1 MSIEIWDPH
10 FHVWDVAEDT
20 RSGHDAEQLFAPN
33 DNPLYS
39 WIEYER
45 DIHQA
50 GERFS
55 HSGGAFVEAVSVCHI
70 EQSGS
75 AFVEACFAE
84 SLWASEQLNQSQKH
98 YVLVASAPLED
109 PGIDAILSTLAANPN
124 VCGIRQII
132 NFEPSW
138 PRNGR
143 LGNLLDNPQW
153 TKGFGAL
160 GRHSLSFDLQ
170 LNPHQFQQAS
180 ELIGKFPDTLVI
192 IDHLGSPTLDD
203 LQQRA
208 DQYWN
213 GLKTLA
219 KHERSFIKISMLS
232 YIDESWDQNPLVRD
246 TVLNVIEIFGIDR
259 CFFASNFPVE
269 NNIGWDAK
277 RLFLAFEQL
286 VVGLYGPEDLL
297 KLFSRNARCAYAA
310 E

>member
-1 MSIEIWDPH
+1 MSIEVWDPH
-10 FHVWDVAEDT
+10 FHIWDVSDDT
-20 RSGHDAEQLFAPN
+20 KSGHDAEQLFAPN

-39 WIEYER
+39 WKEYER
-45 DIHQA
+45 DVQPAGDRYIHM
-50 GERFS
+50 
-55 HSGGAFVEAVSVCHI
+55 GGAFVEAVSVCHI

-75 AFVEACFAE
+75 VFVEACFAE
-84 SLWASEQLNQSQKH
+84 SHWASEQLEQSERN

-109 PGIDAILSTLAANPN
+109 PDIESILSRLTADTN

-143 LGNLLDNPQW
+143 LGNLLENPQW
-153 TKGFGAL
+153 IRGFGAL

-219 KHERSFIKISMLS
+219 AHERSFIKISMLS

-246 TVLNVIEIFGIDR
+246 AVLKVIELFGIDR
-259 CFFASNFPVE
+259 CFFASNLPVE
-269 NNIGWDAK
+269 SNAGWDAN
-277 RLFLAFEQL
+277 RLFAAFERL
-286 VVGLYGPEDLL
+286 VAGSFGSKDLQ
-297 KLFSRNARCAYAA
+297 KLFSGNARVAYRV